1 MLKTNRRSKGLLG
14 LFFLGSLVALALGCT
29 PSNPQSTFDTLGP
42 VARDQALVFYVIFA
56 LGTVVFVLVEGAIL
70 YMVIKFRR
78 RPGDGDPEQVHG
90 NNQVEVAWTIAPVI
104 ILIIAVIPSL
114 IVTFSSANSPQTPEE
129 GGLLVEAIGHQ
140 WWFEFKYP
148 AFGVVTANELHVPVD
163 IAVNVDLDSVDV
175 IHSFWFPKLA
185 GKVDMV
191 PGNDN
196 HLWFLAEREGEFFGQ
211 CVEFCGVSHANMKMK
226 LVVES
231 QEDFDA
237 WIVAQLADASAP
249 SDPLA
254 VQGQEL
260 FMGGDTLCF
269 RCHTVG
275 GTALA
280 RGTIGP
286 NLTHLASRRHIA
298 SGLMKNTED
307 GSEIVSNAL
316 LQANLRE
323 WLKDPD
329 EVKPGNIMSRDAE
342 IYDGT
347 LPALTDNQIDA
358 LVAYLLTLK

>member
-1 MLKTNRRSKGLLG
+1 MLKTNRRSKGLL
-14 LFFLGSLVALALGCT
+14 LLLGSLVALALGCT
-29 PSNPQSTFDTLGP
+29 PSDPQSTFGTIGP
-42 VARDQALVFYVIFA
+42 VARDQAMVFWIIFA
-56 LGTVVFVLVEGAIL
+56 LGVVVFVLVEGAIL

-78 RPGDGDPEQVHG
+78 KPGDGDPEQVHG
-90 NNQVEVAWTIAPVI
+90 NTQIEIVWTVIPAI
-104 ILIIAVIPSL
+104 ILIIAVIPTL
-114 IVTFSSANSPQTPEE
+114 IVVFSSANSPQTPEE

-148 AFGVVTANELHVPVD
+148 EYGVVTANELHIPVD
-163 IAVNVDLDSVDV
+163 EVVNFKLGSVDV
-175 IHSFWFPKLA
+175 IHSFWFPKAA

-196 HLWFLAEREGEFFGQ
+196 TVWFLVEREGEFFGQ
-211 CVEFCGVSHANMKMK
+211 CVEFCGVAHANMQMK

-237 WIVAQLADASAP
+237 WIAAQLADASVP
-249 SDPLA
+249 TDPLA
-254 VQGQEL
+254 LEGQEL

-275 GTALA
+275 GTRLA
-280 RGTIGP
+280 RGNIGP
-286 NLTHLASRRHIA
+286 NLTHVASRRHLA
-298 SGLMKNTED
+298 SGLLKNTED
-307 GSEIVSNAL
+307 GSEVVSNAL

-329 EVKPGNIMSRDAE
+329 KVKPGNIMGRDAE
-342 IYDGT
+342 VYNGT
-347 LPALTDNQIDA
+347 IPALTDNQIDA